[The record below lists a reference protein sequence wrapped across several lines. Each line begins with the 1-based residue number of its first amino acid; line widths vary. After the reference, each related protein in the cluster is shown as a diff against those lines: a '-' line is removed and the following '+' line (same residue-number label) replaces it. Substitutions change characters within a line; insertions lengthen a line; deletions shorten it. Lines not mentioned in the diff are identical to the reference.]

1 MSLCNKVK
9 NATAEELVEMVFNG
23 ELSLATLHDVIEW
36 GWVEWKIGCKAFE
49 LYYAQQKYRDLSKVM
64 HTDEQKL
71 IEK

>member
-1 MSLCNKVK
+1 MGIHKKVR

-23 ELSLATLHDVIEW
+23 EVSLSALDDA
-36 GWVEWKIGCKAFE
+36 VEWCWVDWDTGCKAFE

>member
-23 ELSLATLHDVIEW
+23 ELSLATLYDVGEW
-36 GWVEWKIGCKAFE
+36 GWVEWETGCKAFE
-49 LYYAQQKYRDLSKVM
+49 LYYAQSKYRDSSKVM

-71 IEK
+71 IE